1 MFCFLE
7 KQGYLDIA
15 DNYDLFCLHYV
26 LLERINAHLKTFSEG
41 YDHHSLRT
49 EANKLHLQLWTCG
62 SITHQPHS
70 DREVEDVRALGIDWD
85 EPVNSHTLK
94 VCF

>member
-7 KQGYLDIA
+7 EQGYLDIA

-70 DREVEDVRALGIDWD
+70 DWEVEDVRALGIDWD